1 MLDLFRDTFCWHL
14 QAELE
19 ALASLS
25 LQAVALPQS
34 PYTSPVSSEQGY
46 QLWLFWSEA
55 GVWKLPSHQVGYS
68 RAVFYHYKLI
78 P

>member
-19 ALASLS
+19 ALASFS

-34 PYTSPVSSEQGY
+34 PYTSPVSCEKG
-46 QLWLFWSEA
+46 
-55 GVWKLPSHQVGYS
+55 
-68 RAVFYHYKLI
+68 
-78 P
+78 